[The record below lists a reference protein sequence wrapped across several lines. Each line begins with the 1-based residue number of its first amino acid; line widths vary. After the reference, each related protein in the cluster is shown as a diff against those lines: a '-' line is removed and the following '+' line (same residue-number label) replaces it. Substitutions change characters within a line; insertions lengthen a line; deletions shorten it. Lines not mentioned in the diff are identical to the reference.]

1 MKLKWIVLSGA
12 TGVLAVLLA
21 CILSTH
27 GSDAVAATPFIAL
40 SSVPVPEFPAKAAD
54 LVHDAAAPD
63 RAQTTREVMRAALSL
78 ARPGVLP
85 YIVSAVCRANP
96 ETAGTAVASAIEL
109 QPQDVLIF
117 SRAAACAAPEQA
129 GQIVSSAC
137 KSAPSEFINVT
148 LVVSQQLP
156 SANDAVLQGLADG
169 LPGLKDL
176 LKRAEVQCGTNDP
189 ATVLGQAFQL
199 FNNPAGA
206 QTK

>member
-1 MKLKWIVLSGA
+1 MR
-12 TGVLAVLLA
+12 
-21 CILSTH
+21 
-27 GSDAVAATPFIAL
+27 
-40 SSVPVPEFPAKAAD
+40 SSF
-54 LVHDAAAPD
+54 
-63 RAQTTREVMRAALSL
+63 AALFDVWVTANVKL
-78 ARPGVLP
+78 
-85 YIVSAVCRANP
+85 CRANP
-96 ETAGTAVASAIEL
+96 ETSGTTVAAAIEL
-109 QPQDVLIF
+109 QPRDVLIF

-156 SANDAVLQGLADG
+156 SANEAVLKGLADG

-176 LKRAEVQCGTNDP
+176 LNRAEVQCGTNDP